1 MPFPGQVTVEADL
14 CAVVRKAS
22 PRKGELRAK
31 DEWVRGGEG
40 RTEPLLSEGQ
50 CAWSRCKSQT
60 RMGPEDCRTGFVSIP
75 GAVESGE

>member
-22 PRKGELRAK
+22 PRKCEMRAK

-40 RTEPLLSEGQ
+40 RTEPLLS
-50 CAWSRCKSQT
+50 
-60 RMGPEDCRTGFVSIP
+60 
-75 GAVESGE
+75 